1 MYKIT
6 LFYPNMQDFY
16 LILFKKHLL
25 RRLMPQHATVHD
37 SLSSP
42 AAGRIL

>member
-16 LILFKKHLL
+16 LFLFKKHLL
-25 RRLMPQHATVHD
+25 RRLMPQHAAVHD
-37 SLSSP
+37 SLFSP
-42 AAGRIL
+42 AAERIL